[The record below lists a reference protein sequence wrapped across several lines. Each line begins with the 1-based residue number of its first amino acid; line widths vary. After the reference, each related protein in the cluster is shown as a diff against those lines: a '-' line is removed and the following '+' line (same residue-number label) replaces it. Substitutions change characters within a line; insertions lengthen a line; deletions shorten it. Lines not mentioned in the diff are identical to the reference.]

1 MGCAR
6 WYGGGCCVGGRLHS
20 PDLWVCELVF
30 GGWRGESKRLL
41 GVLHFCVAWAVGAGV
56 LYAPSVYNHV
66 LSTNARS
73 CQKGKKMKVGLL
85 AC

>member
-1 MGCAR
+1 M
-6 WYGGGCCVGGRLHS
+6 GGRLHS

-30 GGWRGESKRLL
+30 GGWSGESKRLL
-41 GVLHFCVAWAVGAGV
+41 GMLHFCVTRGVGAGV
-56 LYAPSVYNHV
+56 LCAPSVYSHDQ
-66 LSTNARS
+66 STNARS